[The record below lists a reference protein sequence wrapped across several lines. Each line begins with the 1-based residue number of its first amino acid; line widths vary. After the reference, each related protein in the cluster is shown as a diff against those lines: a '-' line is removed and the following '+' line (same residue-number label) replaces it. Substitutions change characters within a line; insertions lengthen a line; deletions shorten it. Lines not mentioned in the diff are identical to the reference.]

1 VYLRPTDFIDCDH
14 PAVIAFARESAGAGS
29 AAERAVRIFY
39 AVRDRIR
46 YDPYRID
53 LAKERLKASVVLENG
68 YGYCVAKAMLL
79 TAAARVIGIPARL
92 HFADIRNYLTPA
104 RLQEAMKTDLFTWHG
119 FTEMFLDNRWVKA
132 TPAFNLAMCEKLEI
146 VPVEFDGVDDATFA
160 EFDQKGRR
168 HIEYVHDHG
177 FFSDLPYGMIVD
189 SFREHYPAFFTKEKD
204 DFLADLER
212 EALQRNG

>member
-1 VYLRPTDFIDCDH
+1 
-14 PAVIAFARESAGAGS
+14 
-29 AAERAVRIFY
+29 
-39 AVRDRIR
+39 
-46 YDPYRID
+46 
-53 LAKERLKASVVLENG
+53 
-68 YGYCVAKAMLL
+68 
-79 TAAARVIGIPARL
+79 
-92 HFADIRNYLTPA
+92 
-104 RLQEAMKTDLFTWHG
+104 
-119 FTEMFLDNRWVKA
+119 
-132 TPAFNLAMCEKLEI
+132 MCEKLEI